1 MNGGAKTTI
10 TVSRVVKDRFLAF
23 VGAPKR
29 YPSAD
34 EALVAL
40 LNCFERRE
48 KKKTTKEDQ
57 DHGAEPS

>member
-1 MNGGAKTTI
+1 MEGEGRTTI
-10 TVSRVVKDRFLAF
+10 GVSREVKARFLRF
-23 VGAPKR
+23 IGLPKR

-48 KKKTTKEDQ
+48 KKKATTEDQ